1 MNKSSEQKEFY
12 FFSEM
17 QLEWQG
23 IIFKAF
29 VFAGLENF
37 EEDSVA
43 IINWI
48 GLAQRL

>member
-1 MNKSSEQKEFY
+1 VNRKNSI
-12 FFSEM
+12 FFSEI

-23 IIFKAF
+23 IIFKPF